1 MSQIIKSK
9 TNARLDKESDVL
21 FQKLG
26 NRWYIFT
33 EQDGEVIY
41 SVMPEGMDPRETKL
55 ELYDIIE
62 EHMSNV
68 SRKSRITDAEAI

>member
-1 MSQIIKSK
+1 MNQNIRVKAK
-9 TNARLDKESDVL
+9 TRIDKESDVL

-68 SRKSRITDAEAI
+68 SKKSKITNAEAL

>member
-9 TNARLDKESDVL
+9 ANSRIAKESDVL
-21 FQKLG
+21 FQQLG

-33 EQDGEVIY
+33 EQDGQLIY

-55 ELYDIIE
+55 ELYEIIE
-62 EHMSNV
+62 EHMNNV
-68 SRKSRITDAEAI
+68 SKRTKLTDVEL